1 MGTAKKGTSILTH
14 LRHAGSL
21 VVEGEEENDSK
32 GWWKGERKR
41 QIKSQTKGKGGKLAA

>member
-32 GWWKGERKR
+32 GWVQGRKKR
-41 QIKSQTKGKGGKLAA
+41 QIKSPTKGKGGKLAA